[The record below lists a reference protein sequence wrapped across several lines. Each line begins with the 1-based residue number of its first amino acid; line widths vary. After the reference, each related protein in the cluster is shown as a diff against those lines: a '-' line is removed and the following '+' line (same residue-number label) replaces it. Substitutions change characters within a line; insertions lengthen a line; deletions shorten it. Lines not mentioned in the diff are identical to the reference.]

1 MKRVFAAVIALLG
14 ASPVLGCAG
23 RAQRAGGPP
32 PEYERPT
39 VLPWDAGKPVDPLE
53 QAIQNAEPV
62 TESQAP
68 DAGDAAPA
76 STGSTGTRSD

>member
-1 MKRVFAAVIALLG
+1 MKRVLAAAIALLA
-14 ASPVLGCAG
+14 ASAMPGCAS
-23 RAQRAGGPP
+23 RTQRAGGPP

-53 QAIQNAEPV
+53 QAIERAEPV

-76 STGSTGTRSD
+76 SPGTSTN